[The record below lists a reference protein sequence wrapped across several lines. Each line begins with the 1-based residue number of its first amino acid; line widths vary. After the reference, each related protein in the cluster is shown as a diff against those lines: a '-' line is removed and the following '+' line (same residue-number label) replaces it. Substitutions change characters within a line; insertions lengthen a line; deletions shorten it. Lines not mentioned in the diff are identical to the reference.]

1 MPVTRTFLFSDIEGS
16 TRSEQQEPA
25 AWANNHALHN
35 RIVEEAVLASD
46 GEIYKN
52 TGDGYQAA
60 FVNAPDA
67 LKAALEVQRRL
78 GSASWQGSTPL
89 CARIALHTGEAEQ
102 SDSDYLGDDLHRAA
116 RVMDAGH
123 GGQILLSLVT
133 SELVREAM
141 RRDHALMG
149 VELRELGL
157 YGLRDIK
164 RPERIFQVI
173 APGLR
178 TTFPPLR
185 TEKAFFTNL
194 PTERSP
200 FVGRS
205 EEIASLKAELATTRL
220 LTITAAGGV
229 GKTRT
234 AIYLAREVAPEF
246 QDGVGLIELGS
257 VSDPDLIIQA
267 VASVF
272 GVGESGASSLQETM
286 IYYLQKK
293 WVLLVFD
300 NCEHLLD
307 ACADLISALLSK
319 SFALKVI
326 ATSRERLDIDGETVR
341 SLSMLK
347 VPRLARKMTV
357 ADLHQYAAVELFV
370 TEAMNADATF
380 RVTDANVAKI
390 ADICKHLDGNA
401 LAIKLAASL
410 TPTLS
415 IDEMLERL
423 RERFEVLVQGS
434 RQSVPRHKTLKAAI
448 DWSYDLLRPDEATVF
463 RRLSV
468 FAGAWSL
475 RAAESVCVDEKIGT
489 SRLVTIMNSLV
500 RKNLVIKVSAEP
512 ESRYSMLETVREYA
526 RMQLR
531 QSDEVDSLRL
541 EHAKYFTA
549 FAKHEA
555 SKVWGDAPEIGL
567 TRLEQDYDDL
577 VSALEWARKSDA
589 GRAVGLELRLAAGLG
604 PFWERRGFL
613 TEGRERLAQALR
625 SKRIPALDRCRVE
638 ALEAAARLAF
648 MQHDYLE
655 AMSLY
660 EKSLKLRRQL
670 ASKSED
676 IRLKH
681 GVAGVLNKI
690 GIAAVRNGDYELA
703 EQRLCEAMELAVKT
717 KHARGIVR
725 ALNNLAELAWRQGDY
740 EGAGKRYEEC
750 LMHARQQRGKFRE
763 LSTLDSLTG
772 QGRLLM
778 MQGKYDEAMVLFTTC
793 HDLRNR
799 HGNKTDMAFSHSDLS
814 EAAYRKG
821 DYETSSFHAEE
832 SLKLRHEAKN
842 EVGIAISLDQLA
854 QAKHK
859 LGLHAEALDHAK
871 ESLLIFE
878 RLLNKQRI
886 AQCLLLIGEIRFEL
900 GEREVVARLFGAAE
914 ELLDS
919 LGAKVARVQRE
930 HYESTVLASMR
941 DRLDS
946 RIWKTGRY
954 LDMETA
960 IQLAQV
966 GVVGAVAD
974 EGTNSTA
981 TALGGGRFS

>member
-16 TRSEQQEPA
+16 TRSEQQEPV
-25 AWANNHALHN
+25 AWASNHALHN
-35 RIVEEAVLASD
+35 RIVEETVAASN

-52 TGDGYQAA
+52 TGDGYQVA

-67 LKAALEVQRRL
+67 LKAALAVQRKL
-78 GSASWQGSTPL
+78 ESTGWEGSTPL
-89 CARIALHTGEAEQ
+89 RARIALHTGEAEQ
-102 SDSDYLGDDLHRAA
+102 VNSDYLGDDLHRAA

-123 GGQILLSLVT
+123 GGQILLSLVS
-133 SELVREAM
+133 SELVREAL
-141 RRDHALMG
+141 RRDPALEG
-149 VELRELGL
+149 VELRELGV

-164 RPERIFQVI
+164 RPERIFQVV

-178 TTFPPLR
+178 TSFPPLR
-185 TEKAFFTNL
+185 TEKSFFTNL
-194 PTERSP
+194 PIELSP

-205 EEIASLKAELATTRL
+205 EEIAALREALGATRL
-220 LTITAAGGV
+220 LTITGAGGV

-234 AIYLAREVAPEF
+234 ALYLAREVATEYP
-246 QDGVGLIELGS
+246 DGVGLVELGP
-257 VSDPDLIIQA
+257 VSDPDLVVQA

-272 GVGESGASSLQETM
+272 GVGESGASSLRDTL

-293 WVLLVFD
+293 EVLLVFD

-307 ACADLISALLSK
+307 ACAGFISDLLSK
-319 SFALKVI
+319 SSALKVI
-326 ATSRERLDIDGETVR
+326 ATSRERLDINGETVH
-341 SLSMLK
+341 SLSMLR

-370 TEAMNADATF
+370 AEAMNAEAAF
-380 RVTDANVAKI
+380 KVTEANVATI
-390 ADICKHLDGNA
+390 AEICKRLDGNA

-415 IDEMLERL
+415 VEEMLERL

-434 RQSVPRHKTLKAAI
+434 RQAVPRHKTLKAAI
-448 DWSYDLLRPDEATVF
+448 DWSYDLLSPDEATVF
-463 RRLSV
+463 RRLAV

-475 RAAESVCVDEKIGT
+475 KAAESVCVDDKIGT
-489 SRLVTIMNSLV
+489 SRLVTIMNGLV

-512 ESRYSMLETVREYA
+512 ESRFGMLETVREYA

-531 QSDEVDSLRL
+531 GSAELESLQL

-555 SKVWGDAPEIGL
+555 SKVWGDKPEVGL

-589 GRAVGLELRLAAGLG
+589 GKAAGLELRLAAELG

-613 TEGRERLAQALR
+613 TEGRERLAQALK
-625 SKRIPALDRCRVE
+625 SKRIPELDRCRVE

-670 ASKSED
+670 ASKSDD

-681 GVAGVLNKI
+681 GIAGVLNKI

-725 ALNNLAELAWRQGDY
+725 ALNSLAELAWRQGDY
-740 EGAGKRYEEC
+740 EGASKRYEEC
-750 LMHARQQRGKFRE
+750 LMHARQQRGKFKE

-772 QGRLLM
+772 QGRVLM
-778 MQGKYDEAMVLFTTC
+778 MQGKYDEAMAMFTTC
-793 HDLRNR
+793 HDIRNK
-799 HGNKTDMAFSHSDLS
+799 HGNKTDLAFSHGDLS
-814 EAAYRKG
+814 EVAYRKG
-821 DYETSSFHAEE
+821 DYETACFHAEE

-842 EVGIAISLDQLA
+842 EMGIATALHQLA
-854 QAKHK
+854 KSKHK
-859 LGLHAEALDHAK
+859 LGLHSEALEHAN
-871 ESLLIFE
+871 ESISVYE
-878 RLLNKQRI
+878 RLVHKRGI
-886 AQCLLLIGEIRFEL
+886 AECLMLIGETRFEL
-900 GEREVVARLFGAAE
+900 GEREVAARLFGAAE
-914 ELLDS
+914 ALLDS
-919 LGAKVARVQRE
+919 LGPQLAQVQRDY
-930 HYESTVLASMR
+930 YETSSLASMR

-946 RIWKTGRY
+946 RTWDTGRY

-960 IQLAQV
+960 VQLARA
-966 GVVGAVAD
+966 GAAGD
-974 EGTNSTA
+974 AEAATA
-981 TALGGGRFS
+981 TAAATA

>member
-16 TRSEQQEPA
+16 TRSEQQEPV
-25 AWANNHALHN
+25 AWASNHALHN
-35 RIVEEAVLASD
+35 RIIEEAVLESG

-67 LKAALEVQRRL
+67 LKAALEVQRKL
-78 GSASWQGSTPL
+78 GSAEWQGSAPL
-89 CARIALHTGEAEQ
+89 RARIALHTGEAEQ
-102 SDSDYLGDDLHRAA
+102 SGADYLGDDLHRAA

-133 SELVREAM
+133 SELVREAL
-141 RRDHALMG
+141 RRDPALTG
-149 VELRELGL
+149 VDLRELGV

-164 RPERIFQVI
+164 RPERIFQVV

-178 TTFPPLR
+178 TNFPPLR

-194 PTERSP
+194 PTELSP

-205 EEIASLKAELATTRL
+205 EEVAALREELAATRL
-220 LTITAAGGV
+220 LTITGGGGV

-234 AIYLAREVAPEF
+234 AVYLAREVATEYP
-246 QDGVGLIELGS
+246 DGVVLIELGP
-257 VSDPDLIIQA
+257 VSDPDLVVQA

-272 GVGESGASSLQETM
+272 GVGESGGYSLRDTL

-293 WVLLVFD
+293 EVLLVFD

-307 ACADLISALLSK
+307 ACADFISTLLSK
-319 SFALKVI
+319 SSALKVI
-326 ATSRERLDIDGETVR
+326 ATSRERLDINGETVHG
-341 SLSMLK
+341 LSMLK

-370 TEAMNADATF
+370 SEATNADATF
-380 RVTDANVAKI
+380 RVTDANVASI
-390 ADICKHLDGNA
+390 AEICKRLDGNA

-415 IDEMLERL
+415 VDEMLERL

-434 RQSVPRHKTLKAAI
+434 RQAVPRHKTLKAAI
-448 DWSYDLLRPDEATVF
+448 DWSYDLLSPEEATVF
-463 RRLSV
+463 RRLAV

-475 RAAESVCVDEKIGT
+475 KAAESVCVDGKIGT
-489 SRLVTIMNSLV
+489 GRLVAIMNGLV

-512 ESRYSMLETVREYA
+512 ESRFGMLETVREYA

-531 QSDEVDSLRL
+531 GSDEMEDLQL

-555 SKVWGDAPEIGL
+555 SKVWGDAPEVGL

-589 GRAVGLELRLAAGLG
+589 GKAAGLELRLAAELG

-625 SKRIPALDRCRVE
+625 SKRIPELDRCRVE

-648 MQHDYLE
+648 MQHDYPE

-690 GIAAVRNGDYELA
+690 GIAAARNGDYELA

-740 EGAGKRYEEC
+740 EGASKRYEEC
-750 LMHARQQRGKFRE
+750 LMHARQQKGKFKE
-763 LSTLDSLTG
+763 LSTLDSLMG
-772 QGRLLM
+772 QARILM
-778 MQGKYDEAMVLFTTC
+778 MQGKYDEATDLFTTC
-793 HDLRNR
+793 HDMRNK
-799 HGNKTDMAFSHSDLS
+799 HGTKTDLAFSHSDLS
-814 EAAYRKG
+814 EVAYRKG
-821 DYETSSFHAEE
+821 DYETACFHAEE
-832 SLKLRHEAKN
+832 SLKLRHETKN
-842 EVGIAISLDQLA
+842 EVGIATSLHQLA
-854 QAKHK
+854 KSKYK
-859 LGLHAEALDHAK
+859 LGLHSEALAHAN
-871 ESLLIFE
+871 EGLSIYE
-878 RLLNKQRI
+878 RLLHKRGI
-886 AQCLLLIGEIRFEL
+886 AECLMLIGETRFEL
-900 GEREVVARLFGAAE
+900 GEGEIAARLFGAAE
-914 ELLDS
+914 ALLDS
-919 LGAKVARVQRE
+919 LGAQLAQIQRDY
-930 HYESTVLASMR
+930 YESSILASMR
-941 DRLDS
+941 DKLD
-946 RIWKTGRY
+946 RRTWEVGRY

-960 IQLAQV
+960 VRLAQA
-966 GVVGAVAD
+966 GAIGPGTG
-974 EGTNSTA
+974 EGNNAMATA
-981 TALGGGRFS
+981 TA